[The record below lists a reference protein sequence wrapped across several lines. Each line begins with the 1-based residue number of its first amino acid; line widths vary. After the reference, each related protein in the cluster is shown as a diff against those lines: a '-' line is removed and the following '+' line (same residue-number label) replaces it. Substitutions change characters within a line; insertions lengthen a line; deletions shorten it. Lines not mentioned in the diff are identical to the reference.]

1 MDKDTGD
8 HDKERRFGKAI
19 FKEMYAKYGNGGYD
33 HLLDDALKGTFNN
46 KTLTKV

>member
-1 MDKDTGD
+1 MVNYKKVVDGLD
-8 HDKERRFGKAI
+8 KAI

-46 KTLTKV
+46 KTLTKI